1 MAYFI
6 FTPNKPDTIGV
17 LYRIASDDL
26 YLNNL
31 NINKSLYNIITDND
45 ANFQDVQLGKKNII
59 SYTSNNTINYE
70 QNPSGLVC
78 YKTADELKNYIQS
91 YSNLIDGFIENN
103 PSNPLLSTWV
113 SYKTQLLNT
122 DIKTMVYP
130 MTINLEQYYKNN
142 NLPVLSP
149 LQLA

>member
-6 FTPNKPDTIGV
+6 FTPNQPDTTGV
-17 LYRIASDDL
+17 LYRIASNDL

-31 NINKSLYNIITDND
+31 NINKSLYNIITDTD
-45 ANFQDVQLGKKNII
+45 ANFEDVQLGKKNII

-78 YKTADELKNYIQS
+78 YKTSDELKNYIKS
-91 YSNLIDGFIENN
+91 YSDLIDGFITNN
-103 PSNPLLSTWV
+103 PSNPLLSIWV

-122 DIKTMVYP
+122 DIKTMIYP

-142 NLPVLSP
+142 NLTVLNP
-149 LQLA
+149 LQLP

>member
-6 FTPNKPDTIGV
+6 FLPNQPDTTGIF
-17 LYRIASDDL
+17 YRIASNDFHLD
-26 YLNNL
+26 NL
-31 NINKSLYNIITDND
+31 NINKSLYNIITDTD
-45 ANFQDVQLGKKNII
+45 ANFEDVQLGKKNII

-70 QNPSGLVC
+70 EIPPGFE
-78 YKTADELKNYIQS
+78 YKNSDQLKNYIQN
-91 YSNLIDGFIENN
+91 YCVLIDNFINN
-103 PSNPLLSTWV
+103 NKSNPLLSIWS

-122 DIKTMVYP
+122 DIKTMTYP

-149 LQLA
+149 LQLP